1 MSGQFDAVAPN
12 YLFLGTGLSYQPTG
26 VTLSVGRNGTSFASV
41 AQTSNERAVAA
52 AADALAAGNP
62 VYESLLTSG
71 TAGEARQA
79 FRQLSGQI
87 HADIASALVND
98 SRYLREALNGRL
110 RQAEGLASSSAIKA
124 DEGGAWAQ
132 LLGAW
137 GPRVGRRQRHGLPG
151 LDLRGAGRAGLGG
164 RGRRAAGGGDRLHP
178 YLAARRLRVEG
189 GQRQLPPGGVT
200 ATSSSGRWRCVAG
213 GLHLAP
219 HRHQAVGELRNAVG
233 P

>member
-41 AQTSNERAVAA
+41 AQTPNERAVAA

-62 VYESLLTSG
+62 VYESLLGSG
-71 TAGEARQA
+71 TAGDARQA

-124 DEGGAWAQ
+124 DEDGAWAQ
-132 LLGAW
+132 LLG
-137 GPRVGRRQRHGLPG
+137 
-151 LDLRGAGRAGLGG
+151 RGTT
-164 RGRRAAGGGDRLHP
+164 RRATPTPPAIRPRPTGYWWGWTRRRRPTGGWGSDRLHP
-178 YLAARRLRVEG
+178 HLAARRVRVEG
-189 GQRQLPPGGVT
+189 GQRQLPPGGVRRQAVRGAELRGGRATPGT
-200 ATSSSGRWRCVAG
+200 ASTPSGR
-213 GLHLAP
+213 
-219 HRHQAVGELRNAVG
+219 
-233 P
+233 

>member
-1 MSGQFDAVAPN
+1 PN

-41 AQTSNERAVAA
+41 AQTPNERAVAA

-62 VYESLLTSG
+62 VYESLLGSG

-110 RQAEGLASSSAIKA
+110 RQA
-124 DEGGAWAQ
+124 
-132 LLGAW
+132 
-137 GPRVGRRQRHGLPG
+137 
-151 LDLRGAGRAGLGG
+151 
-164 RGRRAAGGGDRLHP
+164 
-178 YLAARRLRVEG
+178 
-189 GQRQLPPGGVT
+189 
-200 ATSSSGRWRCVAG
+200 
-213 GLHLAP
+213 
-219 HRHQAVGELRNAVG
+219 
-233 P
+233 

>member
-41 AQTSNERAVAA
+41 AQTPNERAVAA

-62 VYESLLTSG
+62 VYESVLNSG

-124 DEGGAWAQ
+124 DEGGAWRSC
-132 LLGAW
+132 W
-137 GPRVGRRQRHGLPG
+137 GRGTTRRATPTPRVIRPRPTGC
-151 LDLRGAGRAGLGG
+151 
-164 RGRRAAGGGDRLHP
+164 
-178 YLAARRLRVEG
+178 
-189 GQRQLPPGGVT
+189 
-200 ATSSSGRWRCVAG
+200 W
-213 GLHLAP
+213 
-219 HRHQAVGELRNAVG
+219 
-233 P
+233 